1 MSINLT
7 RFFKGEDQKAKM
19 TATKAATAF
28 DHQTFKGFGYVFK
41 ADSPMVTDRAVRS
54 IATNSAIATRLQG
67 TKLW

>member
-7 RFFKGEDQKAKM
+7 RFFKGDGKKSMM
-19 TATKAATAF
+19 TATKAATVF
-28 DHQTFKGFGYVFK
+28 DRQTFKGFGYVLK
-41 ADSPMVTDRAVRS
+41 SDSPMATDRAARG